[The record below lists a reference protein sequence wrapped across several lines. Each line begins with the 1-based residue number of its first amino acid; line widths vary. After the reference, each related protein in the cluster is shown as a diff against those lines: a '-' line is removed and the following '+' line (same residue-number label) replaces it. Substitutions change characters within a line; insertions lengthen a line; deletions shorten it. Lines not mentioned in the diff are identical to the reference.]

1 MVNYVEDSVLLDRF
15 KSGDNNSF
23 HSLLSL
29 IPNSPSS
36 PAADDLAL
44 VNDVDVGSEAKP
56 RNDLRMFLEEVEV
69 LLGGKFQL
77 VNRLVGIVAGIV
89 VDPEIPREVEGL
101 SVYHAILGRDPATLL
116 SDTRI
121 GDVASS
127 AEIGQ
132 ATGALEG
139 RT

>member
-1 MVNYVEDSVLLDRF
+1 M
-15 KSGDNNSF
+15 
-23 HSLLSL
+23 
-29 IPNSPSS
+29 
-36 PAADDLAL
+36 
-44 VNDVDVGSEAKP
+44 NDVDVGTEAKP
-56 RNDLRMFLEEVEV
+56 RNDLGMFLEEVEV
-69 LLGGKFQL
+69 LLGGKFEL

-101 SVYHAILGRDPATLL
+101 SVYHTILGRDPAAPL
-116 SDTRI
+116 SASRI

-139 RT
+139 